1 MSSFI
6 HFILF
11 SSLLL
16 SLASAQQSFRP
27 RALLLPVSKDP
38 KTQQFLTEINQR
50 TPLVPTTLVVSLGG
64 RQLWVDCYNNFI
76 SSSIRR
82 PKCGAAQCALAD
94 ADGCRNNICGASPEN
109 PVTRTVT
116 YDDVVTDVVNIIST
130 DGSRP
135 GPVFTIP
142 NFVSLCAPSSLLE
155 ELASDAVGSA
165 GLGRTRVSLSSQLAA
180 RSSFKRQFAM
190 CLPSSTSSNGV
201 IIFGDVP
208 YKFLPNVDA
217 SKILAFTPIL
227 THPSGDLSAEYFIGV
242 KKIKINGKVVPI
254 ATALLTI
261 QNGGTQLT
269 TGNPNTVMRTSIY
282 NAVTSAFIKEAAAM
296 NITRV
301 ASVAPFGACFDGKT
315 VLGSRLGAKVPFID
329 LVLQNEKVVWT
340 ITGSNS
346 MVEVGNN
353 VLCLGFVDGGKD
365 PRIPIIIGTHQ
376 LEDNV
381 LQFDLAT
388 SRLGFSNT
396 LLARQT
402 TCANFNFTLTA

>member
-1 MSSFI
+1 MSYFI

-11 SSLLL
+11 SSVLL
-16 SLASAQQSFRP
+16 SISSAQQAFRP

-50 TPLVPTTLVVSLGG
+50 TPLVSKTLVVSLGG

-82 PKCGAAQCALAD
+82 PKCGAAECALAN
-94 ADGCRNNICGASPEN
+94 ADGCRNNICGAGPEN

-116 YDDVVTDVVNIIST
+116 YDDVVTDVVNLVST
-130 DGSRP
+130 DGSTP
-135 GPVFTIP
+135 GPAVTIR

-155 ELASDAVGSA
+155 ELARDAVGSA

-180 RSSFKRQFAM
+180 KSGFKRQFAM
-190 CLPSSTSSNGV
+190 CLPSTSSNGV
-201 IIFGDVP
+201 IVFGDVS

-217 SKILAFTPIL
+217 SKLLTFTPIL
-227 THPSGDLSAEYFIGV
+227 THPSPDLSPEYFIGV
-242 KKIKINGKVVPI
+242 RKIKVNGKIVPI
-254 ATALLTI
+254 NTALLTI

-269 TGNPNTVMRTSIY
+269 TGNPYTVMRASIY
-282 NAVTSAFIKEAAAM
+282 NAVTAAFVTEAAAM

-301 ASVAPFGACFDGKT
+301 ASVAPFGACFDAKT
-315 VLGSRLGAKVPFID
+315 VLGSRLGAKVPYIE
-329 LVLQNEKVVWT
+329 LVLQNENVVWT

-353 VLCLGFVDGGKD
+353 VLCLGFVDGGDD
-365 PRIPIIIGTHQ
+365 PRIPMIIGTHL
-376 LEDNV
+376 LENNV

-402 TCANFNFTLTA
+402 TCSNFNFTSTA

>member
-1 MSSFI
+1 MSNFI
-6 HFILF
+6 HFILL

-16 SLASAQQSFRP
+16 SLSSAQQSLRP

-38 KTQQFLTEINQR
+38 ETQQFLTEISQR

-64 RQLWVDCYNNFI
+64 RQLWVDCYNNFN
-76 SSSIRR
+76 SSSISR
-82 PKCGAAQCALAD
+82 PKCGAAQCSLAD
-94 ADGCRNNICGASPEN
+94 SDGCRNNICGADPEN
-109 PVTRTVT
+109 PVTRTIT
-116 YDDVVTDVVNIIST
+116 YDDVVSDIVTITST

-135 GPVFTIP
+135 GPVFTIRD
-142 NFVSLCAPSSLLE
+142 FVSLCAPSSLLE
-155 ELASDAVGSA
+155 ELASNAVGSA

-190 CLPSSTSSNGV
+190 CLPSSTTANGV
-201 IIFGDVP
+201 IIFGDVS
-208 YKFLPNVDA
+208 YKFLPNIDA
-217 SKILAFTPIL
+217 TKFLKFTPIL
-227 THPSGDLSAEYFIGV
+227 NHPSPDKSAEYFIGV
-242 KKIKINGKVVPI
+242 KKIKINGKAVPI
-254 ATALLTI
+254 NYSLLTI

-282 NAVTSAFIKEAAAM
+282 NAMTAAFINEAAAM

-315 VLGSRLGAKVPFID
+315 VAGSRLGAKVPVID
-329 LVLQNEKVVWT
+329 LVLQNENIVWT

-346 MVEVGNN
+346 MVQAGNN

-402 TCANFNFTLTA
+402 KCSNFNFTSTA